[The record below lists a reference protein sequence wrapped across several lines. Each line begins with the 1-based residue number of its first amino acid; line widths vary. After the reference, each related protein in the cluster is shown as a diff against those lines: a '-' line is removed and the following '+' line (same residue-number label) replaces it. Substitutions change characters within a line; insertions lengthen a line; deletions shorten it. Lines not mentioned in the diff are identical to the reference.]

1 MIHRLWG
8 ALLGRVK
15 WRRVQQ
21 VGAERLQDMEDH
33 HVALLS
39 AVGASTISLTLS
51 GEGIATVA
59 AVCDPL
65 NVFDGRVGPDSSVE
79 EVARILGGTRDI
91 SDALDLVV
99 ERCKSAL
106 HELEPLPEP
115 PVFAIPAKEGLD
127 GDPIRWISIRGTALS
142 SATTPGEAP
151 SGEGFSGIRVLLILS
166 EVTRNRQR
174 IDDMERKLALTNRAL
189 DRAPFGLTVIDADG
203 RMDQANSAFR
213 RLIGGR
219 PVQGRAFHELFH
231 LDDQPR
237 LSVLLD
243 QVLKGVGGDRQA
255 PEPIDMRLA
264 ATQERIVTLYANR
277 TALPDQDR
285 PGVLFHVLDSTER
298 KRLESQFA
306 QSQKMEAVG
315 QLAGGIAHD
324 FNNVLTAIIGFCDL
338 LLHRHQPGDP
348 SFADVMQIQQNANRA
363 AGLTRQLLAFSRQQ
377 AIRTRVVDVTDML
390 AELSNLLRRLLG
402 ETVEL
407 MIVHGRDLWP
417 VKGDRGQ
424 LEQGIINLA
433 VNARDAMER
442 GGRLIIQTDNFAAD
456 RPYQMRDQIMPPGV
470 YVMIT
475 VTDTGSGMTPDV
487 MGRIFEPFFTTKEVG
502 QGTGLGLAMVYGS
515 ITQMGGF
522 IVAHSDG
529 AGKGTSFSLYLP
541 RATELERV
549 AAENEGHAQNPEMP
563 TVDDTGGER
572 ILLVEDEDAVRLFSA
587 RALRSKGYEVTEAR
601 TGEVA
606 LEILKDKSFDL
617 LVTDMVMPKVDGA
630 TLIREARKENPDLP
644 VICMSGYTREAV
656 ANEVAELPMVRFLSK
671 PFSLKQLTASVRGA
685 LESGD

>member
-8 ALLGRVK
+8 ALTGR
-15 WRRVQQ
+15 
-21 VGAERLQDMEDH
+21 AERRRAQVLSGQLQDMQEH
-33 HVALLS
+33 GVAMLA
-39 AVGASTISLTLS
+39 AVGASTISLNLT
-51 GEGIATVA
+51 GDGIATVA
-59 AVCDPL
+59 TVCDPL
-65 NVFDGRVGPDSSVE
+65 NLFQGHVGPDSSVDD
-79 EVARILGGTRDI
+79 VARILGGTRDI

-99 ERCKSAL
+99 EGCKSGLYAAQ
-106 HELEPLPEP
+106 PLLEP
-115 PVFAIPAKEGLD
+115 PVFAVPAKNERA
-127 GDPIRWISIRGTALS
+127 GDAIRWISIRGTALS
-142 SATTPGEAP
+142 SAKEAGDAP
-151 SGEGFSGIRVLLILS
+151 AGEGVPDIRVLLVLS
-166 EVTRNRQR
+166 DVTQNRQR
-174 IDDMERKLALTNRAL
+174 VDDMERKLALMNRAL
-189 DRAPFGLTVIDADG
+189 DRAPFGLTVVDADG
-203 RMDQANSAFR
+203 CMDQANLAFR
-213 RLIGGR
+213 RLVGGR
-219 PVQGRAFHELFH
+219 PVQGRAFKELFH

-243 QVLKGVGGDRQA
+243 QVMQGAGSDKQTPD
-255 PEPIDMRLA
+255 PIDMRLA

-285 PGVLFHVLDSTER
+285 PGVLLHVLDSTER
-298 KRLESQFA
+298 KRMESQFA

-348 SFADVMQIQQNANRA
+348 SFGDVMQIQQNANRA

-377 AIRTRVVDVTDML
+377 SIRTRVVDVTDML

-456 RPYQMRDQIMPPGV
+456 RPYQMRDQVMPPGD

-487 MGRIFEPFFTTKEVG
+487 LGRIFEPFFTTKEVG

-515 ITQMGGF
+515 VTQMGGF

-529 AGKGTSFSLYLP
+529 VGKGTSFSLYLP
-541 RATELERV
+541 RATEQERV
-549 AAENEGHAQNPEMP
+549 AAEKEGRAENPELP
-563 TVDDTGGER
+563 AVDDTGGER

-587 RALRSKGYEVTEAR
+587 RALRSKGYEVIEAR

-606 LEILKDKSFDL
+606 LEILKEQSFDL

-630 TLIREARKENPDLP
+630 TLIREARKDNPDLP

-656 ANEVAELPMVRFLSK
+656 ANEVAELPKVRFLSK
-671 PFSLKQLTASVRGA
+671 PFSLKQLTASVRA
-685 LESGD
+685 SLESGA